1 MRGKSKRW
9 HEERKVE
16 RAGITIT
23 DQRYNESDQAIA
35 PTLVAYA
42 LADRLR
48 GKTTLEVSSLAPGG
62 AFRAT

>member
-1 MRGKSKRW
+1 
-9 HEERKVE
+9 VE